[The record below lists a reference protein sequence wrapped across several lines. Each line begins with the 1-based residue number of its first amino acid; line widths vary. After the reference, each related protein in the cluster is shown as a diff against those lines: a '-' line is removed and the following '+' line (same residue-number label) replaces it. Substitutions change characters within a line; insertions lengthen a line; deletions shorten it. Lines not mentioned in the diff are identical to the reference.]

1 MIVSEIQLSLVPVL
15 KPSDTV
21 SFAID
26 RMLESRLFDLPV
38 VDEEQRLLGMLRYE
52 TLEEQ
57 DQETSLESFRG
68 EWKDFSVRG
77 NDPFVRLLH
86 LFEQDQTTAVPVID
100 EDNVHVGTVQVHDL
114 ASWLATQSVV
124 AQPGGLLT
132 LKVAQ
137 NNYSLSEIA
146 RIAESNN
153 GTIINLRLS
162 PDDESD
168 YMLIHLKLNL
178 MDLTYVMAT
187 FERFGYRI
195 QSFNH
200 QSHLSDFYT
209 ERYDALMRYLDI

>member
-15 KPSDTV
+15 KPSDV
-21 SFAID
+21 VAFAID

-38 VDEEQRLLGMLRYE
+38 VDEDQRLLGMLRYE
-52 TLEEQ
+52 TLEEHEQ
-57 DQETSLESFRG
+57 DKTLESLKT
-68 EWKDFSVRG
+68 EWKSFSVSG
-77 NDPFVRLLH
+77 TDPFIHLLQ
-86 LFEQDQTTAVPVID
+86 LFEQDQTTAVPVVD
-100 EDNVHVGTVQVHDL
+100 EDDFHIGTVQVHDL
-114 ASWLATQSVV
+114 AIWLATQSVV

-162 PDDESD
+162 SDDEPNT
-168 YMLIHLKLNL
+168 MLIHLKLNL